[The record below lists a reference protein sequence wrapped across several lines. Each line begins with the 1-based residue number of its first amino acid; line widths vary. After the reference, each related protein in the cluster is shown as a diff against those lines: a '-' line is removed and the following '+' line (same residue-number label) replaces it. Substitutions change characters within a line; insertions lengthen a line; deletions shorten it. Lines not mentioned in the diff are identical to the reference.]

1 MESGILLK
9 ESVIS
14 PAIRIQN
21 PSSSDKGSGIQY
33 VKSGIHGVEF
43 RLLDSLTAWGD
54 FTIAALF
61 GSLEQAT
68 RMIR

>member
-14 PAIRIQN
+14 STIGIQS
-21 PSSSDKGSGIQY
+21 PSSSDEASGIQY
-33 VKSGIHGVEF
+33 VKSGVHGVES

>member
-1 MESGILLK
+1 MLK
-9 ESVIS
+9 ESVYS
-14 PAIRIQN
+14 PAIGIQN
-21 PSSSDKGSGIQY
+21 PSSCDKGSGIRNPWRRIQT
-33 VKSGIHGVEF
+33 SGFPYGV
-43 RLLDSLTAWGD
+43 GD